1 MKFRLETIINKPR
14 AEVWKLFDNSENIHK
29 WQPTLTKHE
38 LTSGASG
45 QPGAVA
51 KLTYEEG
58 GREFSL
64 VEKIIHRAEPDELD
78 SIFESIY
85 ADNIVQNK
93 FIEQGKDQTLW
104 IVETEYTFKTLLM
117 KVMGNVLKKN
127 YVKRTQREMERFKE
141 TAESL

>member
-1 MKFRLETIINKPR
+1 MKFKVEIVINKPR
-14 AEVWKLFDNSENIHK
+14 VEAWKLFDNSENIQK

-38 LTSGASG
+38 LASGASG
-45 QPGAVA
+45 QPGAVT
-51 KLTYEEG
+51 KLTFEEG

-64 VEKIIHRAEPDELD
+64 VEKIIHRAEPNELN
-78 SIFESIY
+78 SVFESIY

-117 KVMGNVLKKN
+117 KVMGNLLKKN

-141 TAESL
+141 MAESL